1 MLLEITTTHQPATD
15 LGYLL
20 HKHPA
25 KAQAFDLAFG
35 TAHVYY
41 PQATEA
47 RCTAA
52 LLLEVDS
59 VALVRGRGVT
69 LDQYVND
76 RPYAA
81 SSFLS
86 TAISKVYGTAMGGR
100 CKDRPELAETAI
112 PLEARLPSLS
122 ARGGVEVV
130 RRLFEPLGYQV
141 EAQPHPLDPTFPEWG
156 QSPTVSLTLRG
167 TVRLQDLLTHL
178 YVLVP
183 ALDTRKHYYIGD
195 DEVEKLMDKG
205 EGWLADHPERET
217 ITRRYL
223 RFRSLTRPALDRL
236 AEGDAMPDDQAQ
248 QAEDAIEA
256 PVRLNDQ
263 RMAAVHQ
270 ALKESGARR
279 VVDLGCGEGRLMR
292 DLVKDGQFREIVGV
306 DVSVRA
312 LEQARDR
319 LHLGEDAAP
328 ALRERVSLLHG
339 SVLYRDPR
347 LAGFDAAAAVEVIEH
362 LDESRL
368 AAFEQAVFHDAR
380 PGTVVVTTPNA
391 EYNATWET
399 LPAGRFRHP
408 DHRFEWTRA
417 EFESWAEAVAQR
429 AGYDAEFRTVGPV
442 DDALGSP
449 TQMGIFRRR
458 DPAAA
463 PAADAATAAAASG
476 AAAA

>member
-1 MLLEITTTHQPATD
+1 MLLEITTRHQPATD

-25 KAQAFDLAFG
+25 KAQAFSLAFG

-41 PQATEA
+41 PEATEA

-52 LLLEVDS
+52 LLLEVDP
-59 VALVRGRGVT
+59 VALVRGRGAT

-81 SSFLS
+81 SSLLS
-86 TAISKVYGTAMGGR
+86 TAISKVFGTAMGGR
-100 CKDRPELAETAI
+100 CKDRPELVETAI

-122 ARGGVEVV
+122 ARGGVEIVQ
-130 RRLFEPLGYQV
+130 RLFEPLGYHV
-141 EAQPHPLDPTFPEWG
+141 DAQPHLLDPTFPDWG
-156 QSPTVSLTLRG
+156 LSPTVSLTLRA
-167 TVRLQDLLTHL
+167 TVRLADLLTHL
-178 YVLVP
+178 YVLIP
-183 ALDTRKHYYIGD
+183 ALDARKHYYIGD
-195 DEVEKLMDKG
+195 DEVEKLMEKG
-205 EGWLADHPERET
+205 EGWLADHPEREA
-217 ITRRYL
+217 ITQRYL
-223 RFRSLTRPALDRL
+223 RFRSLTKPALDRL
-236 AEGDAMPDDQAQ
+236 AEGDAVPDDDEAQ
-248 QAEDAIEA
+248 RAEDAVEA
-256 PVRLNDQ
+256 PARLNDQ
-263 RMAAVHQ
+263 RTRAVHQ

-292 DLVKDGQFREIVGV
+292 DLVRDGQFRQIVGV

-312 LEQARDR
+312 LEQARER
-319 LHLGEDAAP
+319 LRLGEDAAP

-339 SVLYRDPR
+339 SLLYRDPR
-347 LAGFDAAAAVEVIEH
+347 LTGFDAAAAVEVIEH
-362 LDESRL
+362 LDPPRL
-368 AAFEQAVFHDAR
+368 AAFEQAVFQDAR

-417 EFESWAEAVAQR
+417 EFESWAQAVAQR
-429 AGYDAEFRTVGPV
+429 TGYDAEFRTVGPV

-449 TQMGIFRRR
+449 TQMGVFRRR
-458 DPAAA
+458 DQPAPSETSA
-463 PAADAATAAAASG
+463 
-476 AAAA
+476 

>member
-1 MLLEITTTHQPATD
+1 MLLEITTTHRPATD

-20 HKHPA
+20 HKHPT

-41 PQATEA
+41 PHATDE

-52 LLLEVDS
+52 LLLDVDP

-76 RPYAA
+76 RPYSA

-86 TAISKVYGTAMGGR
+86 TAISKVYGTALGGR
-100 CKDRPELAETAI
+100 CKDRPELVETAI
-112 PLEARLPSLS
+112 PLEARLPSLP

-130 RRLFEPLGYQV
+130 RRMFEPLGYEV
-141 EAQPHPLDPTFPEWG
+141 EAEEHPLDPAFPDWG
-156 QSPTVSLTLRG
+156 QSATVSLTLRG
-167 TVRLQDLLTHL
+167 TVRLADLLTHL

-183 ALDTRKHYYIGD
+183 ALDARKHYYVGD
-195 DEVEKLMDKG
+195 DEVEKLMEKG
-205 EGWLADHPERET
+205 EGWLSAHPEREL

-236 AEGDAMPDDQAQ
+236 AADDPVPDD
-248 QAEDAIEA
+248 DEA
-256 PVRLNDQ
+256 GAVEEAVEKPVRLNDQ
-263 RMAAVHQ
+263 RMEAVVAAF
-270 ALKESGARR
+270 KESGARR

-292 DLVKDGQFREIVGV
+292 DLVRDGQFREIVGV

-339 SVLYRDPR
+339 SLVYRDAR

-362 LDESRL
+362 LDPPRL
-368 AAFEQAVFHDAR
+368 AAFEQAVFGDAR

-391 EYNATWET
+391 EYNALWET

-417 EFESWAEAVAQR
+417 EFQSWAGGVAER
-429 AGYDAEFRTVGPV
+429 HGYDAQFRTVGPV
-442 DDALGSP
+442 DDAHGSP
-449 TQMGIFRRR
+449 TQMGVFSRR
-458 DPAAA
+458 DGLPT
-463 PAADAATAAAASG
+463 DAASA
-476 AAAA
+476 

>member
-1 MLLEITTTHQPATD
+1 MLLEITTTHEPATD

-41 PQATEA
+41 PEATEE

-52 LLLEVDS
+52 LLLEVDP

-86 TAISKVYGTAMGGR
+86 TAISKVYGTALGGR
-100 CKDRPELAETAI
+100 CKDRPELVETAI

-130 RRLFEPLGYQV
+130 RRMFEPLGYKV
-141 EAQPHPLDPTFPEWG
+141 EADEHPLDPAFPAWG
-156 QSPTVSLTLRG
+156 QSPTVSLVLRG
-167 TVRLQDLLTHL
+167 TVQLQDLLTHL

-183 ALDTRKHYYIGD
+183 ALDVRKHYYVGD
-195 DEVEKLMDKG
+195 DEVEKLMEKG
-205 EGWLADHPERET
+205 EGWLASHPEREL

-236 AEGDAMPDDQAQ
+236 AEGDPVPDDAEAQA
-248 QAEDAIEA
+248 AEDAVEK

-263 RMAAVHQ
+263 RMQAVHQ

-292 DLVKDGQFREIVGV
+292 DLVRDGQFREIVGV

-328 ALRERVSLLHG
+328 KLRERVSLLHG
-339 SVLYRDPR
+339 SLLYRDPR
-347 LAGFDAAAAVEVIEH
+347 LAGFDAAAAVEVVEH
-362 LDESRL
+362 LDPPRL
-368 AAFEQAVFHDAR
+368 AAFEQAVFGDAR

-391 EYNATWET
+391 EYNALFET
-399 LPAGRFRHP
+399 LPADRFRHP

-417 EFESWAEAVAQR
+417 EFQAWAGGVAER
-429 AGYDAEFRTVGPV
+429 TGYDVAFRTVGPV
-442 DDALGSP
+442 DEAVGSP
-449 TQMGIFRRR
+449 TQMGVFTRR
-458 DPAAA
+458 DAAEPSTSTHTAEAAA
-463 PAADAATAAAASG
+463 
-476 AAAA
+476 

>member
-1 MLLEITTTHQPATD
+1 MLLEITTTHEPATD

-25 KAQAFDLAFG
+25 KAQAFELAFG

-41 PQATEA
+41 PEA
-47 RCTAA
+47 SRERCTAA
-52 LLLEVDS
+52 LLLEVDP

-81 SSFLS
+81 SSHLS
-86 TAISKVYGTAMGGR
+86 TAISKVYGTALGGR
-100 CKDRPELAETAI
+100 CKDRPALVETAI
-112 PLEARLPSLS
+112 PLQARLPALP
-122 ARGGVEVV
+122 ARGGADVV
-130 RRLFEPLGYQV
+130 RRLFEPLGYDV
-141 EAQPHPLDPTFPEWG
+141 ETEPHPLDPAFPAWG

-167 TVRLQDLLTHL
+167 TVRLADLLTHL

-183 ALDTRKHYYIGD
+183 ALDARKHYYVGD
-195 DEVEKLMDKG
+195 DEVEKLMEKG
-205 EGWLADHPERET
+205 EGWLAAHPERET

-236 AEGDAMPDDQAQ
+236 AADDPVPDDAEAQA
-248 QAEDAIEA
+248 AEDAVEK
-256 PVRLNDQ
+256 PVRLGDQ
-263 RMAAVHQ
+263 RMRAVHQ

-292 DLVKDGQFREIVGV
+292 ELVRDGQFREIVGV

-319 LHLGEDAAP
+319 LHLEDAAP
-328 ALRERVSLLHG
+328 KLRERVSLLHG
-339 SVLYRDPR
+339 SLVYHDPR

-362 LDESRL
+362 LDPPRL
-368 AAFEQAVFHDAR
+368 AAFERAVFADAR

-391 EYNATWET
+391 EYNALFES
-399 LPAGRFRHP
+399 LPAGRFRHG

-417 EFESWAEAVAQR
+417 EFEAWAGGVAARRGYAVA
-429 AGYDAEFRTVGPV
+429 YRTVGPV
-442 DDALGSP
+442 DPAAGSP
-449 TQMGIFRRR
+449 TQMAVFTRSEAAPPETTP
-458 DPAAA
+458 PAAE
-463 PAADAATAAAASG
+463 ATAPPRP
-476 AAAA
+476 